1 MSHVAISKADIFRV
15 RLSCCRRDRSW
26 TGNRNSGAMRR
37 PIAAATLKLGDR
49 AVVLGGDRRR
59 SHHSGLADHIPD
71 DYGL

>member
-1 MSHVAISKADIFRV
+1 MSHVAIPKADTRPQLDRQSQFGGDAPA
-15 RLSCCRRDRSW
+15 DRS
-26 TGNRNSGAMRR
+26 GDVE
-37 PIAAATLKLGDR
+37 LGDR